1 MVSLL
6 FVAFMKPEFAK
17 VFAHTF
23 FHHLFYKDYFHSFI
37 NFVSFSPLWRSV
49 VLHICQLHDSNYHI
63 QKQHQSPSSDET
75 HFPGASVEILRL
87 ERFCEL
93 REILNSRDHQRH
105 GQDRKLLNFTHWLH
119 RTSMKYSS
127 FEGKYL
133 WIKFSKRSSCQH
145 N

>member
-49 VLHICQLHDSNYHI
+49 VLHICQLHDSDYHI
-63 QKQHQSPSSDET
+63 QKQHQSPSSDQT

-93 REILNSRDHQRH
+93 REILNIVEIIRDTARTASYLISRTGCTAHQ
-105 GQDRKLLNFTHWLH
+105 
-119 RTSMKYSS
+119 
-127 FEGKYL
+127 
-133 WIKFSKRSSCQH
+133 
-145 N
+145 

>member
-49 VLHICQLHDSNYHI
+49 VLHICQLHDSDYHI
-63 QKQHQSPSSDET
+63 QKQHQSPSSDQT

-93 REILNSRDHQRH
+93 REILNIVEIIRDTVRTASYLISRTGCTAHQW
-105 GQDRKLLNFTHWLH
+105 NTAI
-119 RTSMKYSS
+119 
-127 FEGKYL
+127 L
-133 WIKFSKRSSCQH
+133 WE
-145 N
+145 NTYD

>member
-49 VLHICQLHDSNYHI
+49 VLHICQLHDSDYHI
-63 QKQHQSPSSDET
+63 QKQHQSPSSDQT

-93 REILNSRDHQRH
+93 REILNIVEIIRDTVRTASYLISRTGCTAHQ
-105 GQDRKLLNFTHWLH
+105 
-119 RTSMKYSS
+119 
-127 FEGKYL
+127 
-133 WIKFSKRSSCQH
+133 
-145 N
+145 